1 MNATSRVALL
11 FSTALMVSGALA
23 ADPFPS
29 TYQVPVNPPVL
40 IQGATVLTG
49 TGERLDGAD
58 ILIANGRIQ
67 SIGKGLV
74 APSNARVIDSHG
86 KWVTPGI
93 IDIHSHLGVYAS
105 PSVKGLDDGN
115 EATNPVTSN
124 VWAEH
129 SVWPQ
134 DPGFETA
141 LEGGVTTMEILP
153 GSANLIGGR
162 SVIVKNVQAVTY
174 QAMKFPDAAY
184 GLKMACGENP
194 KHVYGG
200 KNQAP
205 STRMG
210 NVAGYRQ
217 AFADAQDYQQQ
228 WDKYHRELATY
239 NKKKAEQA
247 EGTAKKSK
255 DKDAAAEKELT
266 PPSPPK
272 RDLKLETLAEV
283 MKGNIRV
290 QMHCYR
296 SDEMATMLDVAAEFG
311 FKITAFHHA
320 VEAYKI
326 ADRLAEN
333 NVCAAMWADWWGF
346 KMEAYDGVQENLAIV
361 DYPEHSCAIV
371 HSDSGDGIQRLN
383 QEAAKAMAH
392 GQRVGLT
399 VPPERAIRWLT
410 YNPAKS
416 LGLEDRIGTLEA
428 GKGADVVIWN
438 GNPFSVYA
446 LAEQV
451 FIDGALSFDRGH
463 PRSAPRSDFLL
474 GRHIAEAPL

>member
-1 MNATSRVALL
+1 MNMLSRIMLLSSVAC
-11 FSTALMVSGALA
+11 AVSGALA
-23 ADPFPS
+23 SEPFPS
-29 TYQVPVNPPVL
+29 TYQVPAGTPVL

-49 TGERLDGAD
+49 TGERLEGAD
-58 ILIANGRIQ
+58 VLIANGRIQ
-67 SIGKGLV
+67 AIGKGLA
-74 APSNARVIDSHG
+74 APSDARVVDAKG
-86 KWVTPGI
+86 KWVTPGL

-105 PSVKGLDDGN
+105 PAVKGLDDGN
-115 EATNPVTSN
+115 EATAPVTSN

-134 DPGFETA
+134 DPGFEAA
-141 LEGGVTTMEILP
+141 LEGGVTTMQILP

-162 SVIVKNVQAVTY
+162 SVVVKNVQGVTY
-174 QAMKFPDAAY
+174 QAMKFPGAVY

-194 KHVYGG
+194 KRVYGE
-200 KNQAP
+200 KHQAP

-228 WDKYHRELATY
+228 WDKYNRELTEF
-239 NKKKAEQA
+239 NKKKAERA
-247 EGTAKKSK
+247 DGAAKKSK
-255 DKDAAAEKELT
+255 DKDAAAEKELM

-290 QMHCYR
+290 HMHCYR
-296 SDEMATMLDVAAEFG
+296 SDEMATMLDVADEFG
-311 FKITAFHHA
+311 FKIVAFHHA

-326 ADRLAEN
+326 ADRLADKG
-333 NVCAAMWADWWGF
+333 VCAAMWADWWGF

-361 DYPEHSCAIV
+361 DFPERSCAIV

-392 GQRVGLT
+392 GRRAGLT
-399 VPPERAIRWLT
+399 VAPERAIRWLT
-410 YNPAKS
+410 ANPARS
-416 LGLEDRIGTLEA
+416 LGLQDQIGTLEA

-451 FIDGALSFDRGH
+451 FIDGALKFDRAH
-463 PRSAPRSDFLL
+463 PAAKPRSDFLL
-474 GRHIAEAPL
+474 GRHIAESPL